1 MLGFFVVQPEVAV
14 ASVQGSGTSAVC
26 VFDAWLGD
34 ELVRAHPMLLVTT
47 PLKVALDGVG
57 PTGLTMEPAR
67 VRRSPFFRR
76 HSPDERLPAFWAL
89 NPAARPGVDDAAVT
103 EDGSFVVSRRVL
115 DVLMEFRV
123 GRAVFAQ
130 YDPPALREGVT
141 TRYARRSR

>member
-14 ASVQGSGTSAVC
+14 ASVQGSGRSAVC

-34 ELVRAHPMLLVTT
+34 ELVRCHPMLLVTT
-47 PLKVALDGVG
+47 PLKVALSSVG
-57 PTGLTMEPAR
+57 PTGLTMERAR
-67 VRRSPFFRR
+67 VTRSPFFLQ
-76 HSPDERLPAFWAL
+76 HSPDDKLPAFWAL

-103 EDGSFVVSRRVL
+103 DDGSFVVSRRVL

-130 YDPPALREGVT
+130 YDPPASRGGAAL
-141 TRYARRSR
+141 RYARRSR